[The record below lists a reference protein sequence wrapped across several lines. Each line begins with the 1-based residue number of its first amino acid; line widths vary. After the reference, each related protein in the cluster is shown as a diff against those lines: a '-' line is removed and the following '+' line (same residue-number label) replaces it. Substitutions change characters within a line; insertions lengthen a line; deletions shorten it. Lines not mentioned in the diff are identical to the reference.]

1 MTLRH
6 PSADADIADFER
18 SDITIRGIRTALLA
32 IGRGSPLVFLH
43 GAGTFPGFAF
53 ARRLAAERRVII
65 PFHPGFGLSADDDR
79 IGSIADHVAHYAAL
93 FDALGLETF
102 DLAGFSLG
110 GWIAAE
116 YAARAD
122 SRARRLVLAAPA
134 GLVVAEHPAPDL
146 SRVAPHD
153 LPGYLTHDP
162 DVALGY
168 FPKAPDEAFGRALGR
183 EMAAMGRLL
192 ADHPQGNPA
201 LAAQLGRIAV
211 PTLVIW
217 GENDRIRPAAQAG
230 AWLRHLPS
238 ARLVSLAATGHLLFE
253 EQPEAAVA
261 ALGGFL
267 DELVPSPR
275 AETSDM
281 IPMPKGVT
289 GKDEAFDGARWN
301 ILGQTYVL
309 KQQSEAS
316 MAWHATLPPGTF
328 VPPHTHPTQDE
339 FIFVFEGRL
348 DLWLDGADF
357 AAAAGE
363 LVRMPKGLPH
373 GIFNKGDQ
381 TVRCL
386 FWVSPTRSLRGL
398 FERIHNVADPA
409 EVVRIAAEHE
419 VDFLPPQG

>member
-1 MTLRH
+1 MTSSIASA
-6 PSADADIADFER
+6 SADLGDFER
-18 SDITIRGIRTALLA
+18 SDITVRGLRTAVLA
-32 IGRGSPLVFLH
+32 IGQGSPLVFLH

-79 IGSIADHVAHYAAL
+79 IGSIADHVAHSAAL
-93 FDALGLETF
+93 FDALGLDAF

-116 YAARAD
+116 YAARPG

-134 GLVVAEHPAPDL
+134 GLVVADHPAPNL
-146 SRVAPHD
+146 STVAPQD

-162 DVALGY
+162 SVALGY
-168 FPKAPDEAFGRALGR
+168 FPKGPDEAFGRTLGR

-192 ADHPQGNPA
+192 ADHPQGNPR
-201 LAAQLGRIAV
+201 LAAQLSRITV
-211 PTLVIW
+211 PTLLIW
-217 GENDRIRPAAQAG
+217 GEHDRIRPAAQAE
-230 AWLRHLPS
+230 AWLRGLPR
-238 ARLVSLAATGHLLFE
+238 ARLARLAGTGHLLFE

-261 ALGGFL
+261 ALASFL
-267 DELVPSPR
+267 DQAVQDPQ

-281 IPMPKGVT
+281 TPMPKGVT
-289 GKDEAFDGARWN
+289 GQDEAFDSARWN

-348 DLWLDGADF
+348 DLWLDGEDF
-357 AAAAGE
+357 TAAAGE

-386 FWVSPTRSLRGL
+386 FWVAPTRSLRGL

-419 VDFLPPQG
+419 VDFLPPR